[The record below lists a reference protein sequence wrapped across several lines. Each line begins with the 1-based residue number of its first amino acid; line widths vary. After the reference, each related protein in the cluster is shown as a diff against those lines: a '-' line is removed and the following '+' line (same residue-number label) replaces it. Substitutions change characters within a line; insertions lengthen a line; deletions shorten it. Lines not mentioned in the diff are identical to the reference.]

1 MLSQLQLQRLVRGL
15 KAIEV
20 ARRAGVSPT
29 LLSRIERGQVR
40 PSLRVRRRL
49 SRVLRVPEQTLF
61 GDSP

>member
-1 MLSQLQLQRLVRGL
+1 MVTQLRLHRLFSGL

-20 ARRAGVSPT
+20 ARRAGISPT
-29 LLSRIERGQVR
+29 LLSRVERGQVR

-61 GDSP
+61 GDFP